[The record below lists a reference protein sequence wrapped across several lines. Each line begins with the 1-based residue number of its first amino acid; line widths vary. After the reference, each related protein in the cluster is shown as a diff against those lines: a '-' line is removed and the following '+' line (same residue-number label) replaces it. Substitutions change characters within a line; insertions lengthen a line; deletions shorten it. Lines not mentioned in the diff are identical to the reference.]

1 MHHLRPEGRNVVM
14 RQAVLCTCLA
24 LALTA
29 CSRNP
34 LNEESR
40 DDAVS
45 STTVTSAA
53 LPRQGH
59 AVATFLDDNPM
70 LTRRVEAVLAH
81 EPGLSFGA
89 ANVNVSAHADRVT
102 LSGTVPDYATL
113 DAVEATVKQ
122 MPGVTQ
128 VYNDVRVDP
137 MAHPAQAD
145 ENIAFSLQRSLVD
158 QPRVSIEV
166 VRGVVML
173 RGEPS
178 SSRDHVQRIAERTP
192 GVRAVVNDLS
202 ETASDTTLVQ

>member
-1 MHHLRPEGRNVVM
+1 M

-24 LALTA
+24 FALAA

-45 STTVTSAA
+45 STTLTSAQMQ
-53 LPRQGH
+53 RQGH

-70 LTRRVEAVLAH
+70 LTRRVEAVLAS
-81 EPGLSFGA
+81 EPTLSLGA
-89 ANVNVSAHADRVT
+89 SNVNVSAHADRVT
-102 LSGTVPDYATL
+102 LSGSVPDYATL
-113 DAVEATVKQ
+113 DAIEATVRQ

-128 VYNDVRVDP
+128 VYNDVRVNPLTD
-137 MAHPAQAD
+137 HAQAD

-166 VRGVVML
+166 VRGVVVL

-192 GVRAVVNDLS
+192 GVRAVVNELG
-202 ETASDTTLVQ
+202 EPASDTMLVQ